1 MEEVWVEDWEGVD
14 GVRGV
19 EDVEAVAG
27 RLGGIVEVVNEG
39 GGLWRGGGGRVVSEG
54 NVAGLFESR

>member
-1 MEEVWVEDWEGVD
+1 VEDWEGVD

-27 RLGGIVEVVNEG
+27 RLGGIVEVVSEG
-39 GGLWRGGGGRVVSEG
+39 GGLWRGRRKGGE
-54 NVAGLFESR
+54 

>member
-1 MEEVWVEDWEGVD
+1 VEDWEGVD

-39 GGLWRGGGGRVVSEG
+39 GGLWRGRRKGLVSEG

>member
-1 MEEVWVEDWEGVD
+1 VEDWEGVD

-39 GGLWRGGGGRVVSEG
+39 GWVMEG
-54 NVAGLFESR
+54 EEEGVGE

>member
-1 MEEVWVEDWEGVD
+1 MEDWEGVD

-27 RLGGIVEVVNEG
+27 RLGGIVEVVSEG
-39 GGLWRGGGGRVVSEG
+39 GGLWRGRRKGGE
-54 NVAGLFESR
+54 

>member
-1 MEEVWVEDWEGVD
+1 MEDWEGVD

-27 RLGGIVEVVNEG
+27 RLGGIVEVVNGG
-39 GGLWRGGGGRVVSEG
+39 GGLWRGRRKGGE
-54 NVAGLFESR
+54 